1 MLRLH
6 LNTEAENRP
15 VFNNSALTAAL
26 NSNTNPMDVLSFE
39 KEIENLSHKISG
51 VSLEKVAVFYL
62 FSF

>member
-15 VFNNSALTAAL
+15 VFNHSALTAAL